1 MPRSDKSLTQLLI
14 NKLMKKTLS
23 INIAGIVFHIEEDA
37 YAQLDSYIQSIHT
50 YFESF
55 EGSKEIV
62 ADIEARIAEKFWS
75 IREQEKTEAITED
88 HVKALIASLGTVA
101 DFQEVEMEEDK
112 KENAQQTKTSTHAS
126 EKLFNPAKPF
136 RRDISRKQ
144 IGGVAAGLAHYFSLD
159 PIWIRL
165 ILLVGFF
172 GLLPLLHVGNFV
184 FWAYIVCWIAIPGEL
199 NLTEDKSYR
208 KFYRD
213 PEKKVIGGVIS
224 GIAAYTGWDVGLLRV
239 FAVISAIFFG
249 SGIVAYLVILAI
261 SPEAKTL
268 TDKMEMTG
276 EPITLE
282 NIEKNI
288 KETIQPNKEGETFL
302 TRLLLFPFR
311 IFTIVFS
318 WAKPVVNVFR
328 WFFQYT
334 LGIVLLIIAL
344 AFTIALVALST
355 AGFSGMDHGQVQLAF
370 GEAVPIYLLAQ
381 DLPAWSIWAAFA
393 AFIPM
398 VVGIG
403 IGGVSLLANR
413 KFYNR
418 SYKYI
423 STTMAIVGWIGL
435 FAAFAFVGRNFQR
448 TASVNVVKEISAD
461 STLNFQI
468 NRASN
473 ESIWEKLLGSNVL
486 AEEFLDEDEQ
496 HDYNRDGFSRV
507 QISMEGYDGKTI
519 QVIQYA
525 KSNGNTRIEAENF
538 AKGIQYTYQQK
549 GQQILF
555 DTHFGLKNFKFRN
568 QRLRVK
574 ILVPYGKPFGMTKEF
589 AHFIDN
595 LIDGGYFQDDEDLFA
610 GSQWI
615 FSAEKGLTCLNRT
628 PKNGNDNSDE
638 KSDEAVINPAFEVTK
653 SLGDFNRIE
662 MPNSESASIKIIQGP
677 SQITFTS
684 ENASFKNFESM
695 AKVDNGILKF
705 PAVQAGLEITIQTPR
720 LTQLDLGGNART
732 ELRGFSLDQ
741 LSVILHGFHSLTLQ
755 GNSKT
760 LAASAFDSSELLAS
774 DWVTEKALVSVGNQA
789 KMDLNATKSIQGI
802 KGPTSDVNI
811 KSNPNVA
818 ISWKDSKGKK

>member
-1 MPRSDKSLTQLLI
+1 
-14 NKLMKKTLS
+14 MKKTLS

-288 KETIQPNKEGETFL
+288 KETIQPDKEGETFL

-381 DLPAWSIWAAFA
+381 DLPAWSIWAAYA

-549 GQQILF
+549 CQHILF

-574 ILVPYGKPFGMTKEF
+574 ILLPYGKPFGMTKEF

-628 PKNGNDNSDE
+628 PKNGDDNSDE

-653 SLGDFNRIE
+653 SLGDFSRIE

-705 PAVQAGLEITIQTPR
+705 PDVQAGLEITIQTPR
-720 LTQLDLGGNART
+720 LTHLDLGGNART

>member
-1 MPRSDKSLTQLLI
+1 
-14 NKLMKKTLS
+14 MKKTLS

-37 YAQLDSYIQSIHT
+37 YAQLDSYIQSIHS

-55 EGSKEIV
+55 EGSKEII

-75 IREQEKTEAITED
+75 IREHEKTEAITEE
-88 HVKALIASLGTVA
+88 HVKALIAALGTVA
-101 DFQEVEMEEDK
+101 DFQEVEMEDDK
-112 KENAQQTKTSTHAS
+112 KENAQQTKATSNSS
-126 EKLFNPAKPF
+126 EKLFNSAKPF

-144 IGGVAAGLAHYFSLD
+144 IGGVAAGLANYFNLD

-184 FWAYIVCWIAIPGEL
+184 FWAYIICWIAIPGEL

-268 TDKMEMTG
+268 TDKMEMSG

-288 KETIQPNKEGETFL
+288 KETIQPNKEGETFV

-318 WAKPVVNVFR
+318 WAKPVIHVFR

-334 LGIVLLIIAL
+334 LGIVLIIIAL

-355 AGFSGMDHGQVQLAF
+355 AGYSGMDHGQISLAF
-370 GEAVPIYLLAQ
+370 GEAIPIFLLAQ
-381 DLPAWSIWAAFA
+381 DLPAWSIWAAYA
-393 AFIPM
+393 AVIPM

-461 STLNFQI
+461 SAVNFQI
-468 NRASN
+468 NRVSN
-473 ESIWEKLLGSNVL
+473 ESIWEKLLGSNML

-496 HDYNRDGFSRV
+496 HDYNRDGFSRA
-507 QISMEGYDGKTI
+507 QITMEGYDGKTI

-525 KSNGNTRIEAENF
+525 KSNGNSRIEAENF
-538 AKGIQYTYQQK
+538 AKGIQYAYQQK
-549 GQQILF
+549 GQQLLF

-574 ILVPYGKPFGMTKEF
+574 ILVPYGKPFGMSKEF

-595 LIDGGYFQDDEDLFA
+595 LIDGGYFRDDEDLFV
-610 GSQWI
+610 GSQWT
-615 FSAEKGLTCLNRT
+615 FSVEKGLICLNRA
-628 PKNGNDNSDE
+628 PKDFNENSSSENKEGDSKPE
-638 KSDEAVINPAFEVTK
+638 FEITK
-653 SLGDFNRIE
+653 SLADFNSIE
-662 MPNSESASIKIIQGP
+662 MPNSESASIKIVQGP
-677 SQITFTS
+677 AQITFKS
-684 ENASFKNFESM
+684 ENTSFANFDSM
-695 AKVDNGILKF
+695 AKVENGILKF
-705 PAVQAGLEITIQTPR
+705 PDVQSGLEITIQTPS
-720 LTQLDLGGNART
+720 LTKLDLGGNART
-732 ELRGFSLDQ
+732 ELSGFKSDQ
-741 LSVILHGFHSLTLQ
+741 LSVVLHGFHSLTLQ
-755 GNSKT
+755 GNSKV

-774 DWVTEKALVSVGNQA
+774 DWETEKALVSIGNQA
-789 KMDLNATKSIQGI
+789 KMDLNATKSIQGM
-802 KGPTSDVNI
+802 KGPKSDVNI
-811 KSNPNVA
+811 KSNPNVV
-818 ISWKDSKGKK
+818 ISWKNSKGKK

>member
-1 MPRSDKSLTQLLI
+1 
-14 NKLMKKTLS
+14 MKKTLS

-37 YAQLDSYIQSIHT
+37 YAQLDSYIQSIHS

-55 EGSKEIV
+55 EGSKEII

-75 IREQEKTEAITED
+75 IREQEKTEAITEV
-88 HVKALIASLGTVA
+88 HVKALIASLGTIA

-112 KENAQQTKTSTHAS
+112 KENAQQTKASSNSS

-288 KETIQPNKEGETFL
+288 KETIQPDKDGETFV

-318 WAKPVVNVFR
+318 WAKPVVHVFR

-334 LGIVLLIIAL
+334 FGIVLVIIAL
-344 AFTIALVALST
+344 ALTVTLVALST
-355 AGFSGMDHGQVQLAF
+355 AGYSGMDHGLISLAF
-370 GEAVPIYLLAQ
+370 GEAVPIFLLVQ
-381 DLPAWSIWAAFA
+381 DLPAWSIWAAYA

-448 TASVNVVKEISAD
+448 TASVNVVKEISVD

-468 NRASN
+468 NQVSN

-486 AEEFLDEDEQ
+486 AEELLDEDEQ
-496 HDYNRDGFSRV
+496 HDYNRDGFSRA

-525 KSNGNTRIEAENF
+525 KSNGSSRIEAENY
-538 AKGIQYTYQQK
+538 AKGIQYGYQQK
-549 GQQILF
+549 GQQIVF

-574 ILVPYGKPFGMTKEF
+574 ILVPYGKPFGMSKSF

-595 LIDGGYFQDDEDLFA
+595 LIDGGYFSDDEDLFV
-610 GSQWI
+610 GSQWT
-615 FSAEKGLTCLNRT
+615 FSVEKGLICLNRS
-628 PKNGNDNSDE
+628 PKEFDKSSDD
-638 KSDEAVINPAFEVTK
+638 KTDDAVMNPEFEVTK
-653 SLGDFNRIE
+653 SLGDFNSIE
-662 MPNSESASIKIIQGP
+662 MPKSESASIKIIQGP
-677 SQITFTS
+677 SQITFKS
-684 ENASFKNFESM
+684 ENASIKNIGKI
-695 AKVDNGILKF
+695 AKGFDDIVKVEKGILKF
-705 PAVQAGLEITIQTPR
+705 PDVQAGLEITIQTPT
-720 LTQLDLGGNART
+720 LSKLDLGGNARS
-732 ELRGFSLDQ
+732 EVRGFSSDQ
-741 LSVILHGFHSLTLQ
+741 LSVVLHGFHSLTLQ
-755 GNSKT
+755 GNSKL

-774 DWVTEKALVSVGNQA
+774 DWETEKALVSVGNQA
-789 KMDLNATKSIQGI
+789 KMDINATKSIQGI

-811 KSNPNVA
+811 KSNPNVV

>member
-1 MPRSDKSLTQLLI
+1 
-14 NKLMKKTLS
+14 MKKTLS

-37 YAQLDSYIQSIHT
+37 YAQLDAYIQSIHS

-55 EGSKEIV
+55 EGSKEII
-62 ADIEARIAEKFWS
+62 ADIETRIAEKFWS
-75 IREQEKTEAITED
+75 IREQEKTEAINEE
-88 HVKALIASLGTVA
+88 HVNALIASLGTVA

-112 KENAQQTKTSTHAS
+112 KENAQQSKNTSNTS
-126 EKLFNPAKPF
+126 EKLFNSGKPF

-144 IGGVAAGLAHYFSLD
+144 IGGVAAGLAHYFSVD

-165 ILLVGFF
+165 VLLVTFF

-184 FWAYIVCWIAIPGEL
+184 FWAYIICWIAIPGEL

-213 PEKKVIGGVIS
+213 PERKVIGGVIS
-224 GIAAYTGWDVGLLRV
+224 GIAAYTGWDIGLLRV
-239 FAVISAIFFG
+239 LAVFSAIFFG
-249 SGIVAYLVILAI
+249 SGIVAYIVILII

-268 TDKMEMTG
+268 TDKMAMTG

-288 KETIQPNKEGETFL
+288 KETIQPDKDGETFL

-311 IFTIVFS
+311 IFTMVFS
-318 WAKPVVNVFR
+318 WAKPVLNVFR
-328 WFFQYT
+328 WFLQYT
-334 LGIVLLIIAL
+334 FGILLIIIAL

-355 AGFSGMDHGQVQLAF
+355 AGFSGMDHGLVQLAF
-370 GEAVPIYLLAQ
+370 GESVPVFLLAQ
-381 DLPAWSIWAAFA
+381 DLPAWSIWAAYA
-393 AFIPM
+393 AVIPI

-418 SYKYI
+418 SYKYVA
-423 STTMAIVGWIGL
+423 TTMAIVGWIGL
-435 FAAFAFVGRNFQR
+435 FAAFAFVGKNFQR
-448 TASVNVVKEISAD
+448 TASVNLVKEISAD
-461 STLNFQI
+461 STVNFQI
-468 NRASN
+468 NRVSN

-496 HDYNRDGFSRV
+496 HDYNRGGFSRA

-525 KSNGNTRIEAENF
+525 KSNGNSRIEAENY
-538 AKGIQYTYQQK
+538 AKGIQYAFQQK
-549 GQQILF
+549 GQQLMF

-574 ILVPYGKPFGMTKEF
+574 ILVPFGKPFGMSKEF

-595 LIDGGYFQDDEDLFA
+595 LIDGGYFSDDEDLFV
-610 GSQWI
+610 GSQWT
-615 FSAEKGLTCLNRT
+615 FSMDKGLICLNRN
-628 PKNGNDNSDE
+628 PKVLEENSTE
-638 KSDEAVINPAFEVTK
+638 KNEDDIKPEFEITK
-653 SLGDFNRIE
+653 SLAYFNSIE

-677 SQITFTS
+677 SQITFKS
-684 ENASFKNFESM
+684 ENASFKNFDSM
-695 AKVDNGILKF
+695 AKVENGILKF
-705 PAVQAGLEITIQTPR
+705 PEVQSGLEITIQTPS
-720 LTQLDLGGNART
+720 LNKLDLGGNART
-732 ELRGFSLDQ
+732 EVLGFSPDQ
-741 LSVILHGFHSLTLQ
+741 LTVLLHGFHSLTLQ
-755 GNSKT
+755 GSSQT
-760 LAASAFDSSELLAS
+760 LAASAFDSSELLANE
-774 DWVTEKALVSVGNQA
+774 WVTEKALVSIGNQA

-802 KGPTSDVNI
+802 KGDKSEVNL
-811 KSNPNVA
+811 KSNPNVV
-818 ISWKDSKGKK
+818 ISWKSTAGKK